1 MISFLI
7 RSICF
12 NNTDKIGSACRMH
25 GKDEKCIYDF
35 SRKNYERR
43 QLRRV
48 SSILD
53 DDIEIDPQEII

>member
-1 MISFLI
+1 
-7 RSICF
+7 
-12 NNTDKIGSACRMH
+12 MH